1 MCIQLDCIMCVYSTR
16 LEVRKH
22 GHVVHTIQ
30 DCQFINSPEWI
41 MSQDVPYI
49 FEASVNTAQHPF
61 YLIKVSIESGMGGGG
76 FGGAYRQTP

>member
-1 MCIQLDCIMCVYSTR
+1 
-16 LEVRKH
+16 
-22 GHVVHTIQ
+22 
-30 DCQFINSPEWI
+30 